1 MRQRKYM
8 IIKNE
13 IISSSEIR
21 NHSSF
26 SPSYVQESLMYRA
39 IKLLVRQAANIKL
52 WTQCLQVSCFLI
64 GPSVML
70 MLKWATLTWR
80 WTARGALYWA
90 EKETWWKKRC
100 HCIMHGDKTVCTSV
114 PLNVIPMLCFKLVYP
129 STAKIKLRDD
139 CEILRKKF

>member
-1 MRQRKYM
+1 M

-52 WTQCLQVSCFLI
+52 
-64 GPSVML
+64 
-70 MLKWATLTWR
+70 
-80 WTARGALYWA
+80 
-90 EKETWWKKRC
+90 
-100 HCIMHGDKTVCTSV
+100 
-114 PLNVIPMLCFKLVYP
+114 
-129 STAKIKLRDD
+129 
-139 CEILRKKF
+139 